1 MESPPHK
8 LNVHHDPRKN
18 EGSGGGMGAGRSG
31 LPARPSAVQEEGIE
45 AGAPGRATVGARCD
59 AAARGGARA
68 AQGEATAARGDRMR
82 ATGGR

>member
-1 MESPPHK
+1 
-8 LNVHHDPRKN
+8 
-18 EGSGGGMGAGRSG
+18 MGAGRSG

-68 AQGEATAARGDRMR
+68 VRRGDGGAWRGDGGDKR
-82 ATGGR
+82 GGGRK